1 MIWPGTSTPPGWAAC
16 DGTLLQRG
24 DYPSLFFLLG
34 NRYGGDGTSTFALPD
49 LRGRVP
55 VGVGPG
61 PFGWSDHGV
70 NTYTPNLTSHGTPRI
85 GTAGMFYIIALED
98 LP

>member
-1 MIWPGTSTPPGWAAC
+1 
-16 DGTLLQRG
+16 
-24 DYPSLFFLLG
+24 
-34 NRYGGDGTSTFALPD
+34 LPD

-70 NTYTPNLTSHGTPRI
+70 NIHTPNLTSHGIPRI
-85 GTAGMFYIIALED
+85 GTAGMFYIISLQD
-98 LP
+98 F